1 MYFCKKF
8 QDYQQD
14 MNEKKY
20 ISVKE
25 WSEDDQPREKLISR
39 GKKQLSNAEL
49 IAILLRTG
57 GTGYSAVD
65 LAKEVLSS
73 AGNSLTNLS
82 QADFNHFKTIKG
94 MALAK
99 SAALMAA
106 LELGWRM
113 QGEISNEKET
123 VVDNSEKLF
132 NLMSPML
139 ADIDHEEF
147 WAVYLSNRGKV
158 IGRQRIASGG
168 QTETSVDPRII
179 FRGALES
186 KAVKIMVAHNH
197 PSGNLNPSRE
207 DRELTR
213 RLDDIGKLLQI
224 KLLDHIII
232 AITPNGKADYYSFH
246 DNGLIL

>member
-158 IGRQRIASGG
+158 IDRQRIASGG

-197 PSGNLNPSRE
+197 PSGNLKPSHE

-213 RLDDIGKLLQI
+213 HLDDIGKLLQI